1 MPISFRCIVKKHAIS
16 VFLCSVACV
25 LTFALYAISYPPD
38 VFPYVRVGIYILSYF
53 IMVGAPK
60 NTFAIPLFSLSN
72 LCMTSFLLYSE
83 INDQNIAFLESQM
96 HVESVSF
103 WMMNTF
109 LCVLHLILCV
119 IYCTWSRMIRYMRQ
133 ANHKS

>member
-1 MPISFRCIVKKHAIS
+1 MSLGCLVKKHVIS
-16 VFLCSVACV
+16 IYLCSVACI

-38 VFPYVRVGIYILSYF
+38 VFPYVRVGLYIISYV
-53 IMVGAPK
+53 IMIGAPK
-60 NTFAIPLFSLSN
+60 NIFAIPLFSLSN

-83 INDQNIAFLESQM
+83 INDQNIVFLESQM

-109 LCVLHLILCV
+109 LCVLLLILCV
-119 IYCTWSRMIRYMRQ
+119 IYCTWSRIICHIRQINR
-133 ANHKS
+133 KS